1 MVLTTRY
8 ILITLKIHIAQL
20 IKSKQCKQKYCE
32 RLLTKLL
39 LALLLLSCVYVTS
52 HMICLYAFNEYI
64 VTIHVLESGYE
75 SISHKCL

>member
-20 IKSKQCKQKYCE
+20 IKSKQKYCE